1 MLEDFHFHVHAQH
14 GIVGH
19 VLLGIA
25 WYGAFCFSVLA
36 IGVVGVLV
44 ALSAFEFLFST
55 VLFWRSGF
63 FYTVFLFLDVG
74 LWSALACLSI
84 DLAPAY
90 IAASYA
96 RQWRVKSLVDSV
108 VFFVYPFTALAAFVA
123 CSFTVSFR
131 LAVTSITLHMPPAAS
146 PMDRFRSS
154 PLAAAVSLPLTF
166 LLLTLPFSWFY
177 WVTGAHLWALLKHS
191 GWLIMVSVATCASV
205 LIVRALAGAFVA
217 WYDNH
222 DEVGW
227 THAQIL
233 GPPRLVASAR
243 GAPPKE
249 VRDLV
254 DWVEDNVGDQ
264 RRSSASYADLHY
276 SSTHTVHMT
285 RREVRQIGVFG
296 TMVLNERKMLIC
308 PEMVH
313 DVLATE
319 LCTANLQVI
328 LMRCAHWGAGST
340 PLHNNEVVTSDTAE
354 YIHDRLRKM
363 SLDRATFQTS
373 TDDVGPL
380 GSGTYQLG
388 TVPSFQ

>member
-1 MLEDFHFHVHAQH
+1 
-14 GIVGH
+14 
-19 VLLGIA
+19 
-25 WYGAFCFSVLA
+25 
-36 IGVVGVLV
+36 
-44 ALSAFEFLFST
+44 
-55 VLFWRSGF
+55 
-63 FYTVFLFLDVG
+63 
-74 LWSALACLSI
+74 
-84 DLAPAY
+84 
-90 IAASYA
+90 
-96 RQWRVKSLVDSV
+96 
-108 VFFVYPFTALAAFVA
+108 
-123 CSFTVSFR
+123 
-131 LAVTSITLHMPPAAS
+131 
-146 PMDRFRSS
+146 
-154 PLAAAVSLPLTF
+154 

-191 GWLIMVSVATCASV
+191 GWLIMISVATCASV

-222 DEVGW
+222 DEIGW

-233 GPPRLVASAR
+233 GPPRLVATAR

-249 VRDLV
+249 ERDLV